1 MTQLRSIHSTP
12 GSSLPAIPLKL
23 NTKIVL
29 VAPKVP
35 GNIGSV
41 LRVGANFAA
50 SGVIIIDPRCDVQD
64 GDVYRLACESPLLST
79 MQVLPNLK
87 DALQD
92 MQTSIGFTRRAGKG
106 RITYPCL
113 RALTTAFPS
122 LPQQLLFSDNEN
134 NESYSDTD
142 CGSNV
147 ALVFGREESGLLDAE
162 VQLCAHACAIPSSP
176 SFPSLNLS
184 HAVGVVMANLFE
196 MGTEAT
202 NFEGEV
208 LSNPAD
214 ALATQGEI
222 EALLTRAVALMERAG
237 LDSRESSGGGDKSNH
252 GRKRKP
258 AGHLRALLARS
269 QASTP
274 EVRALHG
281 VLKELEKK
289 HA

>member
-1 MTQLRSIHSTP
+1 MPQLRSIYITA
-12 GSSLPAIPLKL
+12 GSSLPATPLKL
-23 NTKIVL
+23 NTTIIL

-50 SGVIIIDPRCDVQD
+50 AGVTIVDPRCDVQD
-64 GDVYRLACESPLLST
+64 GDVYRLACDSPLLST

-113 RALTTAFPS
+113 RALTAAFPS
-122 LPQQLLFSDNEN
+122 LPQQLLFTSNEL
-134 NESYSDTD
+134 D
-142 CGSNV
+142 CGIDCGNNV
-147 ALVFGREESGLLDAE
+147 ALVFGREESGLLDTE

-196 MGTEAT
+196 MGTERT
-202 NFEGEV
+202 NCEGA
-208 LSNPAD
+208 LLLNPAD

-237 LDSRESSGGGDKSNH
+237 LDPRESSGGGDKSNH

-281 VLKELEKK
+281 ILKELEKK
-289 HA
+289 FA